1 VGVWKAQLVQR
12 AWRLKEPR
20 LTAVALAAAAA
31 AAAAAATR
39 PSLLSQKGCDRAC
52 ASLEREHI
60 ELAEGLA

>member
-20 LTAVALAAAAA
+20 LTAVAL
-31 AAAAAATR
+31 AAAAATR